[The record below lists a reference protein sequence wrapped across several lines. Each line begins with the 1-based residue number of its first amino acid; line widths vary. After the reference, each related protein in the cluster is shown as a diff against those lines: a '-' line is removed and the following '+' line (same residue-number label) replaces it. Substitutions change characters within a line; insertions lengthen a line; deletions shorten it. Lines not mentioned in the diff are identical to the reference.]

1 MKLDNIHGIVI
12 TVIDY
17 IPIIKFHI
25 TISIVESPLSLFSFF
40 LINYP
45 PLILIMTSNSLNGY
59 FFSLS
64 LSLVLPSLF
73 ARLKSRESGD
83 LGKNFYFRE
92 LWLRN
97 YVNRGT
103 SHYGMTD
110 IWKNRGERYFCGGS
124 KATLG
129 CVFMNSRR
137 IRSKAEKGFC
147 RVTLVVTRH
156 TLFQRRK
163 ANMRRVINASRGKK
177 GFSSTVDS
185 CERRRG
191 WRSDCVASVV

>member
-1 MKLDNIHGIVI
+1 MI
-12 TVIDY
+12 
-17 IPIIKFHI
+17 
-25 TISIVESPLSLFSFF
+25 
-40 LINYP
+40 
-45 PLILIMTSNSLNGY
+45 SNSLDDY
-59 FFSLS
+59 FFSL
-64 LSLVLPSLF
+64 VLPPLF
-73 ARLKSRESGD
+73 ARLKSRESRD

-97 YVNRGT
+97 YINRGT

-110 IWKNRGERYFCGGS
+110 IWKNRGES
-124 KATLG
+124 KVFLRRFKSNVG

-137 IRSKAEKGFC
+137 TRSKRAFA
-147 RVTLVVTRH
+147 VLLVVTRH

-185 CERRRG
+185 CESRRG
-191 WRSDCVASVV
+191 WRSDCVGSVV